1 MTEPVLVDFNG
12 IAFPSDPHGISALMS
27 ALNKVIRAPYFPDKI
42 APLRGEIVLVSSA
55 RVSLSGGG
63 VVGGVVYQTHSVNPP
78 AGTADFSGNTL
89 TSETYTLVTIKHMVV
104 IRR

>member
-12 IAFPSDPHGISALMS
+12 IAFPPDPDGINALMV
-27 ALNKVIRAPYFPDKI
+27 ALNKVITAPYHPDKT
-42 APLRGEIVLVSSA
+42 APLRGETVLVASG
-55 RVSLSGGG
+55 RVSLSGG
-63 VVGGVVYQTHSVNPP
+63 VVIGGVVYQTHSINPP
-78 AGTADFSGNTL
+78 AGTAYFSGNTL